1 MSVIQTAIK
10 EKCGFITDA
19 DLPAVIAEDRLQMMI
34 VRCGNGR
41 FVCPAQDVAH
51 FIAIIEKEGSDYIR
65 DVSIYTQKNVGSL
78 PKHIIKP
85 PSCTN
90 NCPLK

>member
-10 EKCGFITDA
+10 EKCGFITEA
-19 DLPAVIAEDRLQMMI
+19 QLPAVIAEDRLQMII

-65 DVSIYTQKNVGSL
+65 DVSIYTPS
-78 PKHIIKP
+78 IIKP

-90 NCPLK
+90 NCPIHCNH